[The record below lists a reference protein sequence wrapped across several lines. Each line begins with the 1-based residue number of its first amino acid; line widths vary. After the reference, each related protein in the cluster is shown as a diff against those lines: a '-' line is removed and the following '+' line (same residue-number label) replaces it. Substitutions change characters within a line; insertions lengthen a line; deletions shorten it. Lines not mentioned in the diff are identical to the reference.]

1 MKFPG
6 LTIGGFHARTA
17 IVQGGMGIGVSLS
30 GLASA
35 VAKEG
40 GIGVISAAGIG
51 LMDLSNKDIAKAH
64 RDALRHEIRQ
74 ARELTDGIIG
84 VNIMVALTNYAEMM
98 ATAVEEGTDII
109 FSGAGLPLDMPRHR
123 PEGSATCLAPIVS
136 SDRAASILCRK
147 WLNRHGCVPD
157 ALVVEGPKA
166 GGHLGF
172 KPEQLDDP
180 EFALE
185 RLVPRVVEAVRP
197 FEDKIGRAIPVIAAG
212 GCYTGRDIFEIMKLG
227 AAAAQLGTR
236 FVATEECDAAPAFKQ
251 AYVDARPE
259 DITVITSPVGMPG
272 RALTGS
278 FLDEAAAG
286 LRKPTACPY
295 HCISTC
301 NQVDSP
307 YCIAKALLHAQQG
320 RFKHGFAFAGSN
332 AHRVTS
338 IVTVKQLMDEL
349 REGWLEAAREAA
361 SATKPTAP
369 TA

>member
-6 LTIGGFHARTA
+6 LTIGNVHATTA

-35 VAKEG
+35 VANEG

-51 LMDLSNKDIAKAH
+51 LMDHRSASDIPKAH
-64 RDALRHEIRQ
+64 RDALRREIRR
-74 ARELTDGIIG
+74 ARELSDGVIG
-84 VNIMVALTNYAEMM
+84 VNIMVALTNYTEMM
-98 ATAVEEGTDII
+98 TTAVEEGVDII
-109 FSGAGLPLDMPRHR
+109 FSGAGLPLSMPNHR
-123 PEGSATCLAPIVS
+123 PEGAHTRLAPIVS
-136 SDRAASILCRK
+136 SGRAASILCRK
-147 WLNRHGCVPD
+147 WLSRHGCVPD
-157 ALVVEGPKA
+157 AVVVEGPMA

-172 KPEQLDDP
+172 HPEQLDDP

-185 RLVPRVVEAVRP
+185 KLVPLVVEAVRP
-197 FEDKIGRAIPVIAAG
+197 FEDKVGRAIPVIAAG
-212 GCYTGRDIFEIMKLG
+212 GCFTGRDIFDIMQLG

-236 FVATEECDAAPAFKQ
+236 FVATEECDADLAFKQ
-251 AYVDARPE
+251 AYVNAGPD

-272 RALTGS
+272 RALAGS
-278 FLDEAAAG
+278 FLDEAKAG

-332 AHRVTS
+332 AYRVTE
-338 IVTVKQLMDEL
+338 IVTVRQLMDEL
-349 REGWLEAAREAA
+349 RQGWLEAAQAA
-361 SATKPTAP
+361 ATPAD
-369 TA
+369 

>member
-1 MKFPG
+1 MEFPG
-6 LTIGGFHARTA
+6 LTIGGLHARMA

-35 VAKEG
+35 VANEG

-51 LMDLSNKDIAKAH
+51 LMGLKGKDIPSAH
-64 RDALRHEIRQ
+64 RAALRREIRR
-74 ARELTDGIIG
+74 AKELTDGIIG
-84 VNIMVALTNYAEMM
+84 VNIMVALTNYADMM
-98 ATAVEEGTDII
+98 RVAIEAGADII

-123 PEGSATCLAPIVS
+123 PEGAATMLAPIVS
-136 SDRAASILCRK
+136 SGRAASILCRK
-147 WLNRHGCVPD
+147 WMARSGCLPD
-157 ALVVEGPKA
+157 AVVVEGPRA

-172 KPEQLDDP
+172 HPEQLDDP

-185 RLVPRVVEAVRP
+185 KLVPGVVEAVRP
-197 FEDKIGRAIPVIAAG
+197 FEDKAGRAIPVIAAG
-212 GCYTGRDIFEIMKLG
+212 GCFTGQDIFDIMQLG

-251 AYVDARPE
+251 AFVEAGPD
-259 DITVITSPVGMPG
+259 DIRVITSPVGMPG
-272 RALTGS
+272 RALAGS
-278 FLDEAAAG
+278 FLEEAAQG
-286 LRKPTACPY
+286 LRKPESCPY

-332 AHRVTS
+332 AYRVDN
-338 IVTVKQLMDEL
+338 IVPVKELMDEL
-349 REGWLEAAREAA
+349 RHGYIEAAETAA
-361 SATKPTAP
+361 KASG
-369 TA
+369 